1 MLYSDTIIQWILRTG
16 MLADG
21 DRVICGVSGGAD
33 SVFLFYLLK
42 ELRELLHLELQV
54 VHVHHGIRGQEADR
68 DAEYVRKMCEQADV
82 PFRLFYR
89 RIPEE
94 AAAGGLTLEEA
105 GRNARREVFR
115 EAAAGFWKADS
126 KTIHY

>member
-42 ELRELLHLELQV
+42 GLREILHLELHV

-82 PFRLFYR
+82 PFSLFYR

-105 GRNARREVFR
+105 GRNARR
-115 EAAAGFWKADS
+115 DS
-126 KTIHY
+126 SVRLRQD